1 MFFQKVLGLEKG
13 ETLKTMK
20 ITERQCCRECIGLKM
35 SSSLPEL
42 VPHRRKDM
50 DLQTGAVAQV
60 CRFLDL
66 VKFCQNSQKV
76 EE

>member
-20 ITERQCCRECIGLKM
+20 ITKRQCCRECIGLNV
-35 SSSLPEL
+35 SSSLPEP
-42 VPHRRKDM
+42 VPHRKKDM
-50 DLQTGAVAQV
+50 GPQTGAVAQV
-60 CRFLDL
+60 CRFPYL